1 MGAVM
6 EVILFYTGS
15 AVIFFWG
22 VGHIIPT
29 PGIIRGFGPL
39 SEDNRHI
46 ITMEWLAEGMTLC
59 FIGAL
64 VFASVVTTGP
74 DSQTTLFVGR
84 ACAGMLLA
92 LAVLSAFTG
101 ARTSI
106 LPIRLCPVIKSLV
119 AVLFLVAAL

>member
-1 MGAVM
+1 M

-22 VGHIIPT
+22 VGHLIPT

-39 SEDNRHI
+39 SEDNRRI

-59 FIGAL
+59 FIGVL
-64 VFASVVTTGP
+64 VFAAVVMTGP
-74 DSQTTLFVGR
+74 ASQTVTFVGR

-92 LAVLSAFTG
+92 MAALSAFTG

-106 LPIRLCPVIKSLV
+106 LPMRLCPFIKSLV
-119 AVLFLVAAL
+119 AVLFLIATF